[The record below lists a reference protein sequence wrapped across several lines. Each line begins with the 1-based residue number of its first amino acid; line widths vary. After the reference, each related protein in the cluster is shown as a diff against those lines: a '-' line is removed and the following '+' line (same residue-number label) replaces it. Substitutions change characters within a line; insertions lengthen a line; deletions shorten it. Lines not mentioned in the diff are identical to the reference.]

1 MSHSSFR
8 PNPFLRR
15 PRDSMRETPMV
26 TVLTEPRPPSE
37 PAEAAP
43 ALHMRN
49 TNRNV
54 SSMSHTLTRLRPR
67 PHRRE
72 PPPTE
77 RSAPRRVSLQRWIL
91 VYIPLLVLIIIVLYI
106 TAELLM
112 KQLAVRSLKHTLMAL
127 PERPTVGS
135 QSARTDRPPS
145 PALPPAPPTANRYD
159 DLTDLVLQHPE
170 SLKSF
175 L

>member
-15 PRDSMRETPMV
+15 PREAMRETPMV
-26 TVLTEPRPPSE
+26 TVLSEPRPSSE

-43 ALHMRN
+43 ALHMHN
-49 TNRNV
+49 TNRSA

-67 PHRRE
+67 PTKRE
-72 PPPTE
+72 PPPPE

-91 VYIPLLVLIIIVLYI
+91 VYFPLLVLIIIVLYI

-127 PERPTVGS
+127 PERPTIGS
-135 QSARTDRPPS
+135 PSVRADRPPS
-145 PALPPAPPTANRYD
+145 LALPPAPPTINRYD